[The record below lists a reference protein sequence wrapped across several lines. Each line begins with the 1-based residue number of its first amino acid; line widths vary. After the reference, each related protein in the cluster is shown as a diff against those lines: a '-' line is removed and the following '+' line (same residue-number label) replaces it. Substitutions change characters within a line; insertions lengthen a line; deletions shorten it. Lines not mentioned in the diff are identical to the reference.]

1 MTGVR
6 RVWNGVCAGM
16 PWREALSQ
24 LRKKSLRV
32 MIVGMREFSGSKVHE
47 TRFQLPLAL
56 HRCKRREPPSR
67 NPVLVGNEVTRTQ
80 LCLFSLT

>member
-6 RVWNGVCAGM
+6 RVCNGVRAEL
-16 PWREALSQ
+16 PWREAPSQ

-32 MIVGMREFSGSKVHE
+32 KVMGMREFSGSKVHE

-56 HRCKRREPPSR
+56 HRYKRTSR
-67 NPVLVGNEVTRTQ
+67 SPVLLRNEGTRAQ
-80 LCLFSLT
+80 LCLLSLT